1 MENPHQDNFEE
12 MNQRVKTSKHDQ
24 TSQKSNWKKRF
35 LNQLGFVLLRLPSL
49 ILADLLLSSSDYLF
63 DEVKRRFEFN
73 SNYFIMY
80 MISKTLIG
88 FGLFICLL
96 LFSLSFSYALRIY
109 KIVSLISLPFLFTY
123 TMNSLKAFEEPVFWY
138 KSLVHIVVCLLTM
151 YLYIDIYLNLIVD
164 KHGIY
169 EKYNINRNVNIEA
182 VSEYLERITAEEYY
196 DIINDNTQLFDEPGE
211 QRAARSS
218 LSENNIEQ
226 TERSPNDMNHV
237 RNKYSLDLFIR
248 RCYIIVYCWL
258 ALMLNETSYLVVKD
272 PNEPPFNIISLGY
285 LTMFT
290 YDLTV
295 NLDQLLLRFLIKVRI
310 MRRLI
315 TQWGLRNLISFNWFE
330 RLKVPHLLRMYFLFK
345 CIYFT
350 VNFVLNYDYYY
361 KLNDSFRTMNSSD
374 KFSIYSIISSFFNT
388 TSSSSGNKS
397 HEGNEQST
405 VFSLPTNSL
414 SDQLEYYLDL
424 LDTTAENHDFN
435 DASWQLNQIGDFVVV
450 YLKMLLIKLT
460 ENFVSIAAFTSILS
474 FKFYYIGFYLN
485 KLINGSRSNS
495 GSATTGANGERQA
508 EQRVENEN
516 DMNNSGDVAA
526 ILFFL
531 LSIQSGLSSL
541 KGNQRV
547 EKFLKNYSLLFI
559 AILHHFHSNLDSQLM
574 TLSTQSVNQRHAAN
588 KSKQWRL
595 LSVCFSLIILPS
607 TILYV
612 LWNNFKFSTWLFA
625 ATAFNIELI
634 VKMVVSLLLYT
645 LFVVDST
652 RIKCAY
658 NNYFSSTRS
667 NQVNESENTSTQMPH
682 ELDEDEE
689 MSNDHLDDYIYY
701 VKAFGHVVEFVIA
714 IFLFFNGA
722 YILLFESYG
731 AIRAIMMCIHAYF
744 HIWCQAK
751 KGWSVFIK
759 RRTAI
764 IKLKSLTTFNRS
776 NYRKNRLIKHQ
787 QQQQTENGQTIIQDE
802 NSIDAEFEEKMH
814 DACAICF
821 SELRTNESCITKCN
835 HVFHFV
841 CLRKWLYLQDTCPM
855 CQQIV
860 Y

>member
-1 MENPHQDNFEE
+1 MMENQHQDNFEQ
-12 MNQRVKTSKHDQ
+12 MNQRAKNNKYEQ

-35 LNQLGFVLLRLPSL
+35 ANQLGFVLLRLPSL
-49 ILADLLLSSSDYLF
+49 ILADLLMSNSDYLF
-63 DEVKRRFEFN
+63 DEIKRRLEFN
-73 SNYFIMY
+73 SNYFILY

-88 FGLFICLL
+88 FGLFVCLL

-109 KIVSLISLPFLFTY
+109 KIISLVSLPFLFTY
-123 TMNSLKAFEEPVFWY
+123 TMDWLKSFDEPVFWY

-196 DIINDNTQLFDEPGE
+196 DIINDNTQLFDQPDES
-211 QRAARSS
+211 RSNNDQQ
-218 LSENNIEQ
+218 ENNNVHV
-226 TERSPNDMNHV
+226 ERSTREMDQI
-237 RNKYSLDLFIR
+237 RNKYSLDMFIR
-248 RCYIIVYCWL
+248 RCYIIIYCWL

-315 TQWGLRNLISFNWFE
+315 TQWGLQNLISFNWFE

-345 CIYFT
+345 CVYFT
-350 VNFVLNYDYYY
+350 INFVLNYDYYY
-361 KLNDSFRTMNSSD
+361 ELNESFRTMNSSD
-374 KFSIYSIISSFFNT
+374 KFSIYSILSSFFNT
-388 TSSSSGNKS
+388 TSSSLTNKS
-397 HEGNEQST
+397 SESHDPST
-405 VFSLPTNSL
+405 VFGSSTNSL

-435 DASWQLNQIGDFVVV
+435 DAQWQLNQIGDFVVI

-460 ENFVSIAAFTSILS
+460 ENFVSIASITSVLS
-474 FKFYYIGFYLN
+474 YKFYYIGFYLN
-485 KLINGSRSNS
+485 KLINGSRSN
-495 GSATTGANGERQA
+495 GTVTNAERQA
-508 EQRVENEN
+508 EPRVENEN
-516 DMNNSGDVAA
+516 DMNNCGDVAA

-531 LSIQSGLSSL
+531 LSIQSGISSL

-574 TLSTQSVNQRHAAN
+574 TLSTQSVNQRHAPN
-588 KSKQWRL
+588 KSKQSRL
-595 LSVCFSLIILPS
+595 LIVCLSLILLPS
-607 TILYV
+607 IILYV
-612 LWNNFKFSTWLFA
+612 LWNNFKLSTWLFA
-625 ATAFNIELI
+625 ASAFNIELI
-634 VKMVVSLLLYT
+634 VKMTVSLLLYT
-645 LFVVDST
+645 LFVIDST

-658 NNYFSSTRS
+658 NNLFSSNRTT
-667 NQVNESENTSTQMPH
+667 QTNESQSTSTQTPH
-682 ELDEDEE
+682 ELEE
-689 MSNDHLDDYIYY
+689 EEELSTDHLDDYIYY
-701 VKAFGHVVEFVIA
+701 VKAFGHVIEFLIA

-722 YILLFESYG
+722 YILFFESYG

-776 NYRKNRLIKHQ
+776 NYRKNRLQKQ
-787 QQQQTENGQTIIQDE
+787 QQKQDNQTTIQDE
-802 NSIDAEFEEKMH
+802 NLIDAEYEEKMH

-835 HVFHFV
+835 HLFHFV